1 MKKLSIFL
9 LAILPL
15 LFISCGN
22 DEKEEPKQETKP
34 CKVII
39 HNRINKSMVSQ
50 KSDGIMYDL
59 HFVSQNGT
67 VYERT
72 GVDNWKDLEYTLP
85 LGYDETKVLFII
97 YKLGRYSAH
106 AAQSNY
112 LIPEAYK
119 GQILFFR
126 VKAGETTDIYIT
138 ENTTYSD
145 TGCSTINAFQQLLS
159 SILASIG
166 Q

>member
-1 MKKLSIFL
+1 MKKLSIML

-22 DEKEEPKQETKP
+22 DDEPDNESKR
-34 CKVII
+34 CKLII

-50 KSDGIMYDL
+50 KSNGIIYDL
-59 HFVSQNGT
+59 HVVSQNGT
-67 VYERT
+67 ISGRM
-72 GVDNWKDLEYTLP
+72 GIDNGEDLGYYLP
-85 LGYDETKVLFII
+85 LGYDESKVLFLICKI
-97 YKLGRYSAH
+97 GRSSAE
-106 AAQSNY
+106 SVINNY
-112 LIPEAYK
+112 YVPEETK
-119 GQILFFR
+119 GNIMFFR
-126 VKAGETTDIYIT
+126 AKAGETTHIYIT

-145 TGCSTINAFQQLLS
+145 TGCSTLYDFKNLLQ